1 MKKHLLTCIFAAP
14 LLLFAQQTY
23 TWSVSS
29 GSWTDPAS
37 WTPARSTP
45 AVNDILEFSA
55 NATVTD
61 MPASE
66 SIGKFRLYNN
76 AVVNVSTTIACV
88 ITIGHNTVAAPHFE
102 VDAGAALHIRESNDI
117 QLNIDA
123 TRSGEVYGNIDFF
136 DGAHRLTAA
145 SANSLKF
152 KSGATFTA
160 NTGFNGNAFGITNLN
175 AVVFESGATYIQ
187 KTGGNP
193 FGAAAPNAVS
203 VFNAGSIFRFQRATL
218 PPSLAGRVF
227 GHLYIEATV
236 NFGGI
241 GSARDCTIQNDL
253 KLSSADFWFHPESG
267 SHTGNFKIYGDI
279 ICEGTAYI
287 NIGSNNL
294 SGAVQ
299 MLGTGQTIG
308 SGGGTG
314 SITIKNLTV
323 NNNAT
328 QLDRNLTITGTLGLQ
343 QGIIHTRTT
352 ALLTLD
358 AGANIQSCTHD
369 YSQLSAYTNMGCDN
383 SYVEGPLQKLGLTN
397 ADFAFPVGANGKLR
411 PVLVKSASGDFT
423 AEYKSGDPYLEI
435 SNSLGT
441 GIHHMSHIEY
451 WNITGTGN
459 ANIELTFYDPNSGG
473 ITDMAALRVARY
485 TGVQWEDLNTG
496 GYQGTPGSNGSVT
509 SGTAN
514 QFGNFTLA
522 SSSDYPNN
530 PLPVALQQWQSIT
543 KEQSIALLWTAGN
556 EEQIT
561 GFYVEKSADG
571 VHFKPTPFFA
581 LARNVP
587 PYTYQI
593 VDNEPLNGKNYYR
606 LKIMSDDGSVR
617 YSETIVANW
626 SGFYPFSVYP
636 NPAREKIFIK
646 ISDPRS
652 ISSLAIVHINGS
664 VVRLLPSG
672 NLRTVAVDISN
683 LSPGLY
689 YIKNIRGQS
698 ILVVPFIKYNQ

>member
-23 TWSVSS
+23 VWNVSS
-29 GSWTDPAS
+29 GSWTNPS
-37 WTPARSTP
+37 NWTPARSTP

-66 SIGKFRLYNN
+66 SIGKLWLRNN
-76 AVVNVSTTIACV
+76 AVVTLSTTIASV
-88 ITIGHNTVAAPHFE
+88 ITIGHATVAAPHLA
-102 VDAGAALHIRESNDI
+102 VASGSALIVIGNNAVEF
-117 QLNIDA
+117 NIDA
-123 TRSGEVYGNIDFF
+123 ARSGEVYGNIDFF

-175 AVVFESGATYIQ
+175 SVVFESGATYIQ

-299 MLGTGQTIG
+299 MLGTSQTIG

-323 NNNAT
+323 NNTVT

-343 QGIIHTRTT
+343 QGIIHTHST

-369 YSQLSAYTNMGCDN
+369 YTYLNMYTNMGCDN
-383 SYVEGPLQKLGLTN
+383 SHVEGPIKKSGLSNT
-397 ADFAFPVGANGKLR
+397 DFAFPIGANSKLR
-411 PVLVKSASGDFT
+411 PVILKNATGDFT
-423 AEYKSGDPYLEI
+423 AEFKNNDPYLDI
-435 SNSLGT
+435 GSSLGA
-441 GIHHMSHIEY
+441 GIHHISHIEY
-451 WNITGTGN
+451 WNITGTGT
-459 ANIELTFYDPNSGG
+459 AYVELSFYDPNSGG
-473 ITDMAALRVARY
+473 ITDMNALRVAHY
-485 TGVQWEDLNTG
+485 SGSEWIDLNTG
-496 GYQGTPGSNGSVT
+496 TYKGTPGSNGSVT
-509 SGTAN
+509 SAATS
-514 QFGNFTLA
+514 QFGSFSLA
-522 SSSDYPNN
+522 SSSNYHNN
-530 PLPVALQQWQSIT
+530 PLPAELNGFKATVTGTTVVLDWVAGIENQ
-543 KEQSIALLWTAGN
+543 TAGY
-556 EEQIT
+556 
-561 GFYVEKSADG
+561 FVEKSAEG
-571 VHFKPTPFFA
+571 VWFEPLPFFTPA
-581 LARNVP
+581 NKEWP
-587 PYTYQI
+587 HSYQLM
-593 VDNEPLNGKNYYR
+593 DKEPFSGSNFYR
-606 LKIMSDDGSVR
+606 LKIMGTDGSVR
-617 YSETIVANW
+617 YSKPEKAYL
-626 SGFYPFSVYP
+626 SAFSPFMVYP

-646 ISDPRS
+646 FSD
-652 ISSLAIVHINGS
+652 SSSKSTFAIVHINGS
-664 VVRLLPSG
+664 VVRLINSG
-672 NLRTVAVDISN
+672 NLTTINVDISN

-689 YIKNIRGQS
+689 YIKKIRGQS